1 MDKTLLPY
9 SLYGNVRAMNEN
21 QCATVLRTDKGERIY
36 IAFPNAS
43 IANTRFLYMIEPC
56 VYIDT
61 QGKSIYIT
69 RALLDT
75 IQAHITEVQE
85 QNINNAILA
94 EFLQVYNQ
102 SEVIRTIWKQ
112 SDNTDT
118 FKELCVMWL
127 HIHNT
132 TTDADGNEY
141 SLYDLRS
148 AGTYH
153 GTRPYKNIYQGRAE
167 GISYFTDYRSDILD
181 IAKQVMQ
188 LEFYLSNG
196 IEPDRS

>member
-1 MDKTLLPY
+1 MDKNLLPY
-9 SLYGNVRAMNEN
+9 SLYGNVHAMNEN
-21 QCATVLRTDKGERIY
+21 QCATVLRTDKRERIY
-36 IAFPNAS
+36 IAFQNAT
-43 IANTRFLYMIEPC
+43 IGNTRFLYMIEPC

-61 QGKSIYIT
+61 QGKSTYVT

-75 IQAHITEVQE
+75 IQSHMLEVQE
-85 QNINNAILA
+85 RNINNAILA

-102 SEVIRTIWKQ
+102 SETVRNIWAQ

-118 FKELCVMWL
+118 FKELCAMWL

-132 TTDADGNEY
+132 ATDENGNEY
-141 SLYDLRS
+141 SLYDMRS

-153 GTRPYKNIYQGRAE
+153 GTHPYKNIYQGRAE
-167 GISYFTDYRSDILD
+167 GVSYFADYRNDILD

>member
-36 IAFPNAS
+36 IAFPNAT
-43 IANTRFLYMIEPC
+43 IGNTRFLYTIEPC
-56 VYIDT
+56 MYIDT
-61 QGKSIYIT
+61 QGKSTYIT
-69 RALLDT
+69 RNLLDT
-75 IQAHITEVQE
+75 IQAHMTEVQE
-85 QNINNAILA
+85 QNINNEILA

-102 SEVIRTIWKQ
+102 SEIIRNIWKQ

-118 FKELCVMWL
+118 FKELCTMWI
-127 HIHNT
+127 HAHNT
-132 TTDADGNEY
+132 AMDADGNEY
-141 SLYDLRS
+141 ALYDLRS

-153 GTRPYKNIYQGRAE
+153 GAHPYKNIYQGRAE
-167 GISYFTDYRSDILD
+167 GISYFADYRNDILD
-181 IAKQVMQ
+181 ISKQVMQ
-188 LEFYLSNG
+188 LEFYLSNR

>member
-1 MDKTLLPY
+1 MDKNLLPY
-9 SLYGNVRAMNEN
+9 SLYGNVHAMNEN
-21 QCATVLRTDKGERIY
+21 QCATVLRTDKRERIY
-36 IAFPNAS
+36 IAFQNAT
-43 IANTRFLYMIEPC
+43 IGNTRFLYMIEPC

-61 QGKSIYIT
+61 QGKSTYVT

-75 IQAHITEVQE
+75 IQSHMLEVQE
-85 QNINNAILA
+85 RNINNAILA

-102 SEVIRTIWKQ
+102 SETVRNIWAQ

-118 FKELCVMWL
+118 FKELCAMWL

-132 TTDADGNEY
+132 ATDENGNEY
-141 SLYDLRS
+141 SLYDMRS

-153 GTRPYKNIYQGRAE
+153 GTHPYKNIYQGRAE
-167 GISYFTDYRSDILD
+167 GVSYFADYRNDILD

-188 LEFYLSNG
+188 LEFYLANE

>member
-1 MDKTLLPY
+1 MDNTLFQY
-9 SLYGNVRAMNEN
+9 SLYGNVQAMNEK

-36 IAFPNAS
+36 IAFPNAT
-43 IANTRFLYMIEPC
+43 IGNTRFLFMIEPC

-61 QGKSIYIT
+61 QGKSTYIT

-75 IQAHITEVQE
+75 IQAHMTEVQE
-85 QNINNAILA
+85 QNINNAILV

-102 SEVIRTIWKQ
+102 SETVRQIWAQ
-112 SDNTDT
+112 SDNTDI
-118 FKELCVMWL
+118 FKELCMIWI
-127 HIHNT
+127 HAHNT
-132 TTDADGNEY
+132 ATDTDGNEY
-141 SLYDLRS
+141 TLYDIRS

-153 GTRPYKNIYQGRAE
+153 GTHPYKNIYQGRTE
-167 GISYFTDYRSDILD
+167 GISYFADYHNDILD
-181 IAKQVMQ
+181 IAKKVMQ

>member
-1 MDKTLLPY
+1 MDKTLFPY
-9 SLYGNVRAMNEN
+9 SLYGNVQTMNEN
-21 QCATVLRTDKGERIY
+21 QCATVLRTDKEERIY
-36 IAFPNAS
+36 IAFPNAT
-43 IANTRFLYMIEPC
+43 IGDTRFLYVIEPC
-56 VYIDT
+56 IYIDT
-61 QGKSIYIT
+61 QGKSTYIT
-69 RALLDT
+69 HDLLDT
-75 IQAHITEVQE
+75 IQAHMTEAQE
-85 QNINNAILA
+85 RNINNAILS

-102 SEVIRTIWKQ
+102 SEAVRKIWRQ

-118 FKELCVMWL
+118 FRELCLMWL

-132 TTDADGNEY
+132 TTDENGNEY
-141 SLYDLRS
+141 SLYDMRS

-153 GTRPYKNIYQGRAE
+153 GTYPYKNIYQGRVE
-167 GISYFTDYRSDILD
+167 GISYFADYRSDILD

>member
-1 MDKTLLPY
+1 MDKTLFQY
-9 SLYGNVRAMNEN
+9 SLYGNVQAMNEN
-21 QCATVLRTDKGERIY
+21 QCATVLRTDKSERIY
-36 IAFPNAS
+36 IAFPNAT
-43 IANTRFLYMIEPC
+43 IGNTRFLYMIEPC
-56 VYIDT
+56 MYIDT
-61 QGKSIYIT
+61 QGKSTYIT

-75 IQAHITEVQE
+75 IKLHMLEVQE
-85 QNINNAILA
+85 RNINNAILS

-102 SEVIRTIWKQ
+102 SETVRNIWAQ
-112 SDNTDT
+112 SDNIDT
-118 FKELCVMWL
+118 FRELCLMWL

-132 TTDADGNEY
+132 ATDTDGNEY
-141 SLYDLRS
+141 TLYDMQS

-153 GTRPYKNIYQGRAE
+153 GTHPYKNIYQGRTE
-167 GISYFTDYRSDILD
+167 GISYFADYRNDILD

>member
-1 MDKTLLPY
+1 MDKNLLPY
-9 SLYGNVRAMNEN
+9 SLYGNVHAMNEN
-21 QCATVLRTDKGERIY
+21 QCATVLRTDKRERIY
-36 IAFPNAS
+36 IAFQNAT
-43 IANTRFLYMIEPC
+43 IGNTRFLYMIEPC

-61 QGKSIYIT
+61 QGKSTYVT

-75 IQAHITEVQE
+75 IQSHMLEVQE
-85 QNINNAILA
+85 RNINNAILA

-102 SEVIRTIWKQ
+102 SETVRNIWAQ

-118 FKELCVMWL
+118 FKELCAMWL

-132 TTDADGNEY
+132 ATDENGNEY
-141 SLYDLRS
+141 TLYDLRS

-153 GTRPYKNIYQGRAE
+153 GTHPYKNIYQGRAE
-167 GISYFTDYRSDILD
+167 GISYFADYRNDILD

-188 LEFYLSNG
+188 LEFYLANE

>member
-9 SLYGNVRAMNEN
+9 SLYGNVQAMNEN
-21 QCATVLRTDKGERIY
+21 QCATVLRTDKEERIY
-36 IAFPNAS
+36 IAFPNAT
-43 IANTRFLYMIEPC
+43 IGDTRFLYAIEPC
-56 VYIDT
+56 IYIDT
-61 QGKSIYIT
+61 QGKSTYIT
-69 RALLDT
+69 RTLLDT
-75 IQAHITEVQE
+75 IQAHMTEAQE
-85 QNINNAILA
+85 RNINNAILS

-102 SEVIRTIWKQ
+102 SETVRNIWKQ

-118 FKELCVMWL
+118 FRELCLMWL

-132 TTDADGNEY
+132 ATDENDNEY
-141 SLYDLRS
+141 SLYDMRS

-153 GTRPYKNIYQGRAE
+153 GTHPYKNIYQGRTE
-167 GISYFTDYRSDILD
+167 GISYFADYRNDILD